1 MPALDFKVEFHY
13 YLRPTVPV
21 RLAYGDRSIETD
33 ALLDTGSEFTVLDE
47 EFAHVLGLDLTGPP
61 TQRMHGISGGIIEA
75 PVRKLTLS
83 VLEDG
88 ELRALEIDAA
98 FVPNLHQRVGNILGR
113 RDFFQAFK
121 LGLVHSEARAFLG

>member
-1 MPALDFKVEFHY
+1 MPALDFKLEFHY

-21 RLAYGDRSIETD
+21 RLAYGDQSIETD

-75 PVRKLTLS
+75 PVRRLILS
-83 VLEDG
+83 VLDDG
-88 ELRALEIDAA
+88 DLRALEVDAA
-98 FVPNLHQRVGNILGR
+98 FVPGLHQRVGNILGR